1 MARRA
6 QQMSRSDALH
16 AYNRSPKS
24 LPKTSMKRIPLP
36 ADIVS
41 EILNASPDATIISDG
56 QGRISV
62 VNQAAAQLFGYA
74 PGELVG
80 EPIEILLPEAMRHA
94 HEGLRSSYHNAPR
107 ARPMVSGLD
116 IQGRHKDGSLFRAE
130 IALNPIETEDGLI
143 VTSTIRCR
151 DVADDSEAYF
161 RTLLE
166 SAPDAMIII
175 DDRGKIAIVNA
186 QAEAMFGYRRNE
198 MLGQPVEDLLPKR
211 LRERHVEHREGF
223 AKMPSL
229 RPMGVGLDLAA
240 RRRDGS
246 EFPVEIS
253 LSPVMSANG
262 RFISSVIRDVT
273 ARKLMQDDIIA
284 ARQEAERAN
293 KANSAFLAAASHDL
307 RQPVQALSLLNGA
320 LRRTVK
326 DERALE
332 MIEHQQNSLT
342 AMTNL
347 LNSLLDISR
356 LDAGVVTPE
365 LEQFPVKRLIDRL
378 SPEFARQAHH
388 GGLEFT
394 WSASNAV
401 INSDPNLLAEIIQNF
416 VSNAI
421 RYTDKGSIRL
431 ECIDSEGHCRV
442 QVSDTGIGIAADQL
456 EEIFREFHQCK
467 APGASKEGFGLGL
480 AIVKRLADLLELIV
494 EVESD
499 IGAGSCFSVSIP
511 TIAGVDV
518 VADEEE
524 PDLADTERA
533 AAGLVILIEDDVN
546 VVNAWGLLLEAEGI
560 EIATAASATEASAL
574 IQNLDDVPALLIS
587 DFHLLDGSTG
597 VEAVSAIREFFGVQ
611 IPAFIVSGDTSK
623 VVKDARLLD
632 NCTLMSKP
640 IDTNRLLAAARRAI
654 RSGEVPQ
661 D

>member
-1 MARRA
+1 
-6 QQMSRSDALH
+6 
-16 AYNRSPKS
+16 
-24 LPKTSMKRIPLP
+24 MKRIPLP

-56 QGRISV
+56 KGRISV

-80 EPIEILLPEAMRHA
+80 EPIEILLPEAMRQA
-94 HEGLRSSYHNAPR
+94 HEELRNSYHSAPR

-143 VTSTIRCR
+143 VTSTIRSR
-151 DVADDSEAYF
+151 DAADDSEAYF

-198 MLGQPVEDLLPKR
+198 MLGQPVEELLPKR
-211 LRERHVEHREGF
+211 LRKRHVQHREGF
-223 AKMPSL
+223 AKKPSL
-229 RPMGVGLDLAA
+229 RPMGVGLALAA

-253 LSPVMSANG
+253 LSPVKSANG
-262 RFISSVIRDVT
+262 RFTSSVIRDVT
-273 ARKLMQDDIIA
+273 TRKLMEDDIIA

-365 LEQFPVKRLIDRL
+365 LEQFPIKRLIDRL
-378 SPEFARQAHH
+378 SPEFARQARH
-388 GGLEFT
+388 GELEFT

-431 ECIDSEGHCRV
+431 ECIDSEGYCRV
-442 QVSDTGIGIAADQL
+442 QVSDSGIGIAADQL

-480 AIVKRLADLLELIV
+480 AIVKRLADLLELVV
-494 EVESD
+494 EVESN
-499 IGAGSCFSVSIP
+499 IGEGSCFSVSIP
-511 TIAGVDV
+511 TIARADV

-524 PDLADTERA
+524 PDLADIESAT
-533 AAGLVILIEDDVN
+533 AGLVILIEDDVN

-560 EIATAASATEASAL
+560 EVATAASATEASAL

-597 VEAVSAIREFFGVQ
+597 VEAVSAIREFFGVH

-654 RSGEVPQ
+654 RTGEVPQ